1 MLASLSVTVL
11 YHADLFLSLGLTT
24 LISILIRQFRFRLE
38 MLFPA
43 WSLRLLLQYF
53 SLWIV
58 LLALN
63 IIFRNN
69 LLPIS
74 PDLSFLWFL
83 DAEIS
88 TFSVVTTIPL
98 FLAGMLCL
106 VHILPSGKLSRVEW
120 LIWFA
125 LCLGFTLM
133 ALVEFQILPKS
144 LFGFRGRELLS
155 AAAGLFVA
163 LPLFMILRCN
173 TTARRL
179 TVTTILCGLAV
190 AAVGA
195 VIVDNSPVRGN
206 QYVFHFGALEET
218 LEVTGA
224 LVALAGVA
232 GYAASVAP
240 GMPAQRTVKATVVL
254 LVVLLVGAMVHYRYS
269 IYIPTEES
277 GPGARN
283 VLNISRTLLEEYL
296 YARRIEVNIDDTLT
310 LTGWQYDPLQPG
322 AATTLRLWLHAIRQ
336 PGYPF
341 GLSVQLLD
349 QESGSILAQVDK
361 MSWDGVEDGDEKG
374 KWSPGRPLTRIQA
387 VTLEL
392 PADVPSNHAITL
404 SLSAWEYSGQSALRP
419 LPVRHSDHP
428 LLGNSHIILDEFV
441 LPLQSEQASQTE
453 ALATFANG
461 FLLNEASFPEQ
472 TRAGDEL
479 NVTFNWGAE
488 SAGSEDYI
496 QYLHFFHDDS
506 GAYWTIDQMPLGL
519 RLPTRL
525 WYEGLRSS
533 EAWRFT
539 LPADLQPGQYSIY
552 SGLYRLSDMQRL
564 SVTLVDGTQPA
575 DARIPL
581 GTILIEG

>member
-1 MLASLSVTVL
+1 
-11 YHADLFLSLGLTT
+11 
-24 LISILIRQFRFRLE
+24 
-38 MLFPA
+38 
-43 WSLRLLLQYF
+43 
-53 SLWIV
+53 
-58 LLALN
+58 
-63 IIFRNN
+63 
-69 LLPIS
+69 
-74 PDLSFLWFL
+74 
-83 DAEIS
+83 
-88 TFSVVTTIPL
+88 
-98 FLAGMLCL
+98 
-106 VHILPSGKLSRVEW
+106 
-120 LIWFA
+120 
-125 LCLGFTLM
+125 M
-133 ALVEFQILPKS
+133 ALT
-144 LFGFRGRELLS
+144 
-155 AAAGLFVA
+155 
-163 LPLFMILRCN
+163 LFMILRSN
-173 TTARRL
+173 TAARRL
-179 TVTTILCGLAV
+179 YVTTILCGLAV
-190 AAVGA
+190 VAIGA
-195 VIVDNSPVRGN
+195 VIVDNLPIKVN
-206 QYVFHFGALEET
+206 QGAIHFSALEET

-254 LVVLLVGAMVHYRYS
+254 LVVLLFGAIAHYKYS
-269 IYIPTEES
+269 THIPTEDS

-283 VLNISRTLLEEYL
+283 VLHITRTLLEEHL
-296 YARRIEVNIDDTLT
+296 YAKRIEANIDDTLT
-310 LTGWQYDPLQPG
+310 LTGWQYDPPEPG
-322 AATTLRLWLHAIRQ
+322 AAATLRLWLHAIRQ

-341 GLSVQLLD
+341 GFSVQLLD
-349 QESGSILAQVDK
+349 QASGSILAHVDK

-387 VTLEL
+387 VTLGL
-392 PADVPSNHAITL
+392 PADVPFNHAITL

-441 LPLQSEQASQTE
+441 LPLHPEQASQTE

-479 NVTFNWGAE
+479 KVTFSWGAE
-488 SAGSEDYI
+488 SAGSEDFI

-525 WYEGLRSS
+525 WYEGLRSG
-533 EAWRFT
+533 EMWQFT
-539 LPADLQPGQYSIY
+539 LPADLQPGRYSIY

-564 SVTLVDGTQPA
+564 GVTLADGTQPV